1 MNLTNQ
7 EIEIV
12 KLICEQK
19 TNKEI
24 ASIIH
29 RSQRTVENHRVSL
42 KHKTKSDNVV
52 GVILYCIKN
61 KIINI

>member
-19 TNKEI
+19 TNTEI
-24 ASIIH
+24 ANTLFKSKRTIEH
-29 RSQRTVENHRVSL
+29 QRSDL
-42 KHKTKSDNVV
+42 MFKIGALNVV
-52 GVILYCIKN
+52 GVVLFALRNEIIKL
-61 KIINI
+61 